1 MLKKKYSYCT
11 TSCVSQ
17 GKQEIQRT
25 ACAGT
30 PREEAGSLIGN
41 LLCQTVNQKAM
52 YLITVV
58 SGSKLEE
65 SSAQGSNST
74 AKADFTIS
82 QKVVKIA
89 Y

>member
-1 MLKKKYSYCT
+1 
-11 TSCVSQ
+11 
-17 GKQEIQRT
+17 
-25 ACAGT
+25 
-30 PREEAGSLIGN
+30 
-41 LLCQTVNQKAM
+41 M